1 MALGRMWVVASLA
14 GMAALTFVAGSASAD
29 QTIPVT
35 ETEFAFDP
43 STINVR
49 AGEVVH
55 FDVNN
60 AGRFG
65 HTMHIEGN
73 GLVADSTPGGASLDP
88 GQSTTFDV
96 TFPAPG
102 TYPFWCTLPNHR
114 ERGMEGT
121 IVVAAASA
129 APTQLPRTGDLREVG
144 PALGGLGAGLVGLGL
159 LLRRRLAH
167 R

>member
-14 GMAALTFVAGSASAD
+14 GVAALALVAGTASAD

-49 AGEVVH
+49 AGETVH
-55 FDVNN
+55 FDVTN

-73 GLVADSTPGGASLDP
+73 GLVADSLPGGATLPS

-102 TYPFWCTLPNHR
+102 TYQFWCTLPNHR

-121 IVVAAASA
+121 IVVAAS
-129 APTQLPRTGDLREVG
+129 APTQLPRTGDLSEIG
-144 PALGGLGAGLVGLGL
+144 PALGGLGAVLAGLGL